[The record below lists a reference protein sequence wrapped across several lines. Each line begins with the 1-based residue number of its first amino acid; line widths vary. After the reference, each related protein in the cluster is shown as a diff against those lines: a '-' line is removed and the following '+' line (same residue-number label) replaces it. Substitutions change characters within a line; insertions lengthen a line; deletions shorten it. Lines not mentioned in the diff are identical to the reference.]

1 MFARDNMATF
11 KMESMA
17 DQLDQITLT
26 DQFANAYKA
35 KLIELTLSKQQNQKV
50 VAQDAL
56 GLDWRGPG
64 GIVEGAG
71 IPLNGLGG
79 PLDMIHCN

>member
-35 KLIELTLSKQQNQKV
+35 KLIELTLSK
-50 VAQDAL
+50 
-56 GLDWRGPG
+56 
-64 GIVEGAG
+64 
-71 IPLNGLGG
+71 
-79 PLDMIHCN
+79 